1 MRWGRTGRRS
11 RGWRPTRRRRIVVV
25 VGVRRM
31 GSLRVLAEAVP
42 RVSCERIPGIL
53 KYKTNNVLC
62 KNFPCQFMLI
72 FIAQFVL
79 LFLSC
84 QKKNNLPLLISLP
97 LPSHYSG
104 QRFLSPASQAKAPE
118 HCSQHSSLSSLTEPP
133 LEIVWVPGQCLPA
146 QNDTRMEVDFCH
158 NVSSV
163 CKLRLMT
170 VQYPAG
176 QQYPSMLFCLCTA
189 KRKLISN
196 W

>member
-1 MRWGRTGRRS
+1 MGR
-11 RGWRPTRRRRIVVV
+11 
-25 VGVRRM
+25 
-31 GSLRVLAEAVP
+31 LRVLAEAVP

-97 LPSHYSG
+97 LPAHSG
-104 QRFLSPASQAKAPE
+104 QTFLLPVNQAKEPE

-133 LEIVWVPGQCLPA
+133 LEIVWVLGQCLPA

-163 CKLRLMT
+163 CKLHLMT
-170 VQYPAG
+170 VQCPAG
-176 QQYPSMLFCLCTA
+176 QRYPSRPFCLCTA
-189 KRKLISN
+189 KKEIIIKRQTNKSRKG
-196 W
+196 